1 LPLHFLLALS
11 VGKQSRFRFALLTWM
26 AAVLKGIPKNVL
38 ALGLTIGLIASTS
51 CGGIRY
57 PDYYALNF
65 PAPPSVPRTQSTVAG
80 SLAVREFR
88 SPVFLREGAIVY
100 RPSAEQIAFY
110 QYHRWA
116 EDPRRAVTEL
126 MIQDLQASGYF
137 RSVDVYDGG
146 RGSSDLVL
154 SGTLEHL
161 EELDQAGKVSVQ
173 VTISARLVTAN
184 TGEVVWQDTSSK
196 TGTPDQRTIA
206 AIVDEMSRQ
215 MGSAVESLVSS
226 MGNRVLPVSAAGQ

>member
-1 LPLHFLLALS
+1 M
-11 VGKQSRFRFALLTWM
+11 V
-26 AAVLKGIPKNVL
+26 AVLKGISKNVL
-38 ALGLTIGLIASTS
+38 ALGLMIGFIALSS

-65 PAPPSVPRTQSTVAG
+65 PAPPSAHRIQRPVAG

-116 EDPRRAVTEL
+116 EDPRRAVTGL
-126 MIQDLQASGYF
+126 MMQDLEASGFF
-137 RSVDVYDGG
+137 RSVDVYDG
-146 RGSSDLVL
+146 RGSPDLVL

-161 EELDQAGKVSVQ
+161 EELDHAGKVSVQ

-184 TGEVVWQDTSSK
+184 NGEVVWQDTSSK

-226 MGNRVLPVSAAGQ
+226 MGNRVLAGFSRGTVTKQTR

>member
-1 LPLHFLLALS
+1 LLALS
-11 VGKQSRFRFALLTWM
+11 VGKQNRSRLAPLTWM
-26 AAVLKGIPKNVL
+26 AAVLTGISKNV
-38 ALGLTIGLIASTS
+38 LTIGLMIGFIASTS
-51 CGGIRY
+51 CGRIRY

-65 PAPPSVPRTQSTVAG
+65 PAPPAVRRIQSAVVG
-80 SLAVREFR
+80 SLAVREFH

-110 QYHRWA
+110 PYHRWA

-126 MIQDLQASGYF
+126 MMQDLQASGIF
-137 RSVDVYDGG
+137 RSVDFYNGG
-146 RGSSDLVL
+146 LGSPDLVL

-161 EELDQAGKVSVQ
+161 EELDHAGTVSVQ

-206 AIVDEMSRQ
+206 AIVAEMSRQ
-215 MGSAVESLVSS
+215 IGSAVESLVSS
-226 MGNRVLPVSAAGQ
+226 MRDRVLPVSAAGQ

>member
-1 LPLHFLLALS
+1 MLTDISENALA
-11 VGKQSRFRFALLTWM
+11 
-26 AAVLKGIPKNVL
+26 I
-38 ALGLTIGLIASTS
+38 GLTIGLIASTS

-65 PAPPSVPRTQSTVAG
+65 PAPPSAHRSQRPVAG

-100 RPSAEQIAFY
+100 RPSDEQIAFY

-116 EDPRRAVTEL
+116 EDPRRAVTDL
-126 MIQDLQASGYF
+126 MMQNLEASGFF
-137 RSVDVYDGG
+137 RSVDLANGG
-146 RGSSDLVL
+146 RESPDFVL

-173 VTISARLVTAN
+173 VTISAQLVN
-184 TGEVVWQDTSSK
+184 TNNGEVVWQDTSSK
-196 TGTPDQRTIA
+196 IGTPDQRTIA
-206 AIVDEMSRQ
+206 GIVAEMSRQ

>member
-1 LPLHFLLALS
+1 
-11 VGKQSRFRFALLTWM
+11 M
-26 AAVLKGIPKNVL
+26 AAVLTGISKN
-38 ALGLTIGLIASTS
+38 ALVIGLTIGFIASTS

-65 PAPPSVPRTQSTVAG
+65 PAPSSVHRIQRTVAG

-126 MIQDLQASGYF
+126 MIQDLQASGFF

-146 RGSSDLVL
+146 HGSSDLVL

-173 VTISARLVTAN
+173 VTISARLVTSN
-184 TGEVVWQDTSSK
+184 TGQVIWQDTSSK

-206 AIVDEMSRQ
+206 AIVTEMSQQ

-226 MGNRVLPVSAAGQ
+226 LGDRVSPVSAGQ